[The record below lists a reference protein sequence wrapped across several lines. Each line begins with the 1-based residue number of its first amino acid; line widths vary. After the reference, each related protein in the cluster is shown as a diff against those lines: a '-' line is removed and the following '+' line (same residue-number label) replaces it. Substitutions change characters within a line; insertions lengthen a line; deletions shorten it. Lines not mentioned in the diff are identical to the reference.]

1 MAYYVRCGNMVWVT
15 ATIGNI
21 SDRTTDSEVRV
32 TSASLPFN
40 TNISYNDIGPARH
53 RYTSHAGGMALTA
66 IIDGNGIYFGSN
78 NDAFGDKAYSQLH
91 YDEIDAT
98 YSEITFAGWFR
109 TGA

>member
-1 MAYYVRCGNMVWVT
+1 
-15 ATIGNI
+15 
-21 SDRTTDSEVRV
+21 
-32 TSASLPFN
+32 
-40 TNISYNDIGPARH
+40 
-53 RYTSHAGGMALTA
+53 MALTA

-98 YSEITFAGWFR
+98 YSEITFAGWLR